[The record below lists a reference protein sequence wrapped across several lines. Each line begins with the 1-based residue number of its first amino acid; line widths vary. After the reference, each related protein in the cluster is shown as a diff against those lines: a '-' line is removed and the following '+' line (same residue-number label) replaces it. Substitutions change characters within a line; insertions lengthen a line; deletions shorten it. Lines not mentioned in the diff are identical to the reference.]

1 MEASTGDQQEGA
13 AWAGWM
19 ARAQQGDQQAYRD
32 LLNALL
38 GPVRSFIARHYP
50 GIRDR
55 EDVVQE
61 TLITL
66 HRIRH
71 TYDPSRPFA
80 PWLFTIVRRRCIDHL
95 RRSIRVQQRE
105 LQEETIVSLAAA
117 PEQEPDA
124 EGTEVAEQML
134 ASLGERERAVIR
146 LLKIEDLPVKDVAV
160 RLGLSESNVKV
171 IASRGYARLREQGKQ
186 RHEHG

>member
-1 MEASTGDQQEGA
+1 
-13 AWAGWM
+13 M
-19 ARAQQGDQQAYRD
+19 ARAQQGDQQAVRD

-38 GPVRSFIARHYP
+38 GPVRSFIQHHYP

-61 TLITL
+61 CLITL

-71 TYDPSRPFA
+71 TYDPARPFA

-105 LQEETIVSLAAA
+105 LQEEAIVALAAA
-117 PEQEPDA
+117 PEPAPGA
-124 EGTEVAEQML
+124 EGVEVAERML
-134 ASLGERERAVIR
+134 ATLGDREREVIR
-146 LLKIEDLPVKDVAV
+146 LLKIEDLPVKDVAA

-171 IASRGYARLREQGKQ
+171 IASRGYARLREQWKR
-186 RHEHG
+186 RHEDG